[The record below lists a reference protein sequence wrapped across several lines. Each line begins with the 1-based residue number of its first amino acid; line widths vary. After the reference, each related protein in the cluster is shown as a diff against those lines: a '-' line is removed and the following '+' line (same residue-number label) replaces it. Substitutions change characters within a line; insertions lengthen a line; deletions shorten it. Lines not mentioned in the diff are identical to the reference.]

1 MTFGGLTLTGTGA
14 GNYVLNTSTLAG
26 TGTIAHRDLTLTADA
41 QSIVQGAPLP
51 SFTGRAEG
59 FVEGEDASVF
69 GVNGI
74 TFGTTATNTDRP
86 SRYDII
92 GRIGGMSDGVVGNY
106 RIQQAAGNARAF
118 TVYAAVPGGILAS
131 LVQDAA
137 PRFDMGFEQEVY
149 VFGLP
154 RPIPTATL
162 GFYRFRAA
170 RDFNIEGL
178 RLD

>member
-1 MTFGGLTLTGTGA
+1 MTNTETP
-14 GNYVLNTSTLAG
+14 GNY
-26 TGTIAHRDLTLTADA
+26 
-41 QSIVQGAPLP
+41 
-51 SFTGRAEG
+51 
-59 FVEGEDASVF
+59 
-69 GVNGI
+69 GV
-74 TFGTTATNTDRP
+74 T
-86 SRYDII
+86 
-92 GRIGGMSDGVVGNY
+92 GRIGGVADGILGNY
-106 RIQQAAGNARAF
+106 RIGQAAGNATAF
-118 TVYAAVPGGILAS
+118 TIHAAALPGGILAS
-131 LVQDAA
+131 LVQNAA